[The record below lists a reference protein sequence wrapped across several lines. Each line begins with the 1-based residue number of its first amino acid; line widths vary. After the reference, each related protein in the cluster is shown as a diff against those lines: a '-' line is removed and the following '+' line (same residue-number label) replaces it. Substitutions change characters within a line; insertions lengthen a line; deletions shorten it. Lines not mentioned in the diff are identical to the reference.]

1 MILFLTLVLLFLMIT
16 IGGERGAVSI
26 MALAGNIII
35 LFFSV
40 ILMSAG
46 FPALLL
52 ILAAGAGVCYNSL
65 FYQNGNNVK
74 TRAAFLA
81 TLFVMLILFIP
92 IFAITWRTGSY
103 GLNELRILCTITT
116 QISVLI
122 CFMWLFL

>member
-52 ILAAGAGVCYNSL
+52 ILAQVS
-65 FYQNGNNVK
+65 V
-74 TRAAFLA
+74 
-81 TLFVMLILFIP
+81 I
-92 IFAITWRTGSY
+92 
-103 GLNELRILCTITT
+103 ILCFIRME
-116 QISVLI
+116 IMSKRELP
-122 CFMWLFL
+122 FWLHCL

>member
-65 FYQNGNNVK
+65 FYQNGNSQNASCLSGYTVCN
-74 TRAAFLA
+74 AD
-81 TLFVMLILFIP
+81 
-92 IFAITWRTGSY
+92 
-103 GLNELRILCTITT
+103 
-116 QISVLI
+116 SVYSDFCYYVENRKL
-122 CFMWLFL
+122 WLK

>member
-65 FYQNGNNVK
+65 FYQNASCLSGYTVCN
-74 TRAAFLA
+74 AD
-81 TLFVMLILFIP
+81 
-92 IFAITWRTGSY
+92 
-103 GLNELRILCTITT
+103 
-116 QISVLI
+116 SVYSDFCYYVENRKL
-122 CFMWLFL
+122 WLK

>member
-46 FPALLL
+46 YT
-52 ILAAGAGVCYNSL
+52 VCN
-65 FYQNGNNVK
+65 
-74 TRAAFLA
+74 AD
-81 TLFVMLILFIP
+81 
-92 IFAITWRTGSY
+92 
-103 GLNELRILCTITT
+103 
-116 QISVLI
+116 SVYSDFCYYVENRKL
-122 CFMWLFL
+122 WLK

>member
-52 ILAAGAGVCYNSL
+52 ILAA
-65 FYQNGNNVK
+65 
-74 TRAAFLA
+74 
-81 TLFVMLILFIP
+81 
-92 IFAITWRTGSY
+92 
-103 GLNELRILCTITT
+103 
-116 QISVLI
+116 
-122 CFMWLFL
+122 

>member
-65 FYQNGNNVK
+65 FYQ
-74 TRAAFLA
+74 
-81 TLFVMLILFIP
+81 
-92 IFAITWRTGSY
+92 
-103 GLNELRILCTITT
+103 ILCTITT

>member
-52 ILAAGAGVCYNSL
+52 ILAASS
-65 FYQNGNNVK
+65 FYVLLSE
-74 TRAAFLA
+74 F
-81 TLFVMLILFIP
+81 
-92 IFAITWRTGSY
+92 
-103 GLNELRILCTITT
+103 
-116 QISVLI
+116 SVLSE
-122 CFMWLFL
+122 WK

>member
-65 FYQNGNNVK
+65 FIRMEIMSK
-74 TRAAFLA
+74 R
-81 TLFVMLILFIP
+81 
-92 IFAITWRTGSY
+92 
-103 GLNELRILCTITT
+103 ELP
-116 QISVLI
+116 
-122 CFMWLFL
+122 FWLHCL

>member
-1 MILFLTLVLLFLMIT
+1 MIT

-52 ILAAGAGVCYNSL
+52 ILAAEQVS
-65 FYQNGNNVK
+65 V
-74 TRAAFLA
+74 
-81 TLFVMLILFIP
+81 I
-92 IFAITWRTGSY
+92 
-103 GLNELRILCTITT
+103 ILCFIRME
-116 QISVLI
+116 IMSKRELP
-122 CFMWLFL
+122 FWLHCL

>member
-52 ILAAGAGVCYNSL
+52 ILAAGAGVCN
-65 FYQNGNNVK
+65 
-74 TRAAFLA
+74 AD
-81 TLFVMLILFIP
+81 
-92 IFAITWRTGSY
+92 
-103 GLNELRILCTITT
+103 
-116 QISVLI
+116 SVYSDFCYYVENRKL
-122 CFMWLFL
+122 WLK

>member
-52 ILAAGAGVCYNSL
+52 ILAAGAGVCYNS
-65 FYQNGNNVK
+65 
-74 TRAAFLA
+74 RIIFLCVA
-81 TLFVMLILFIP
+81 V
-92 IFAITWRTGSY
+92 
-103 GLNELRILCTITT
+103 RILCFIRME
-116 QISVLI
+116 IMSKRELP
-122 CFMWLFL
+122 FWLHCL

>member
-92 IFAITWRTGSY
+92 IFATRCFWPPESCLGLALMY
-103 GLNELRILCTITT
+103 GAIPTFSR
-116 QISVLI
+116 
-122 CFMWLFL
+122 

>member
-46 FPALLL
+46 FPRTASDTGGRSRCLL
-52 ILAAGAGVCYNSL
+52 
-65 FYQNGNNVK
+65 
-74 TRAAFLA
+74 
-81 TLFVMLILFIP
+81 
-92 IFAITWRTGSY
+92 
-103 GLNELRILCTITT
+103 
-116 QISVLI
+116 
-122 CFMWLFL
+122 

>member
-65 FYQNGNNVK
+65 FYSILIK
-74 TRAAFLA
+74 TFHL
-81 TLFVMLILFIP
+81 P
-92 IFAITWRTGSY
+92 
-103 GLNELRILCTITT
+103 LRFPFNL
-116 QISVLI
+116 
-122 CFMWLFL
+122 

>member
-74 TRAAFLA
+74 TQSCLSGYTVCNAD
-81 TLFVMLILFIP
+81 
-92 IFAITWRTGSY
+92 
-103 GLNELRILCTITT
+103 
-116 QISVLI
+116 SVYSDFCYYVENRKL
-122 CFMWLFL
+122 WLK

>member
-40 ILMSAG
+40 ILMLAG

-52 ILAAGAGVCYNSL
+52 ILAAGAGVCY
-65 FYQNGNNVK
+65 
-74 TRAAFLA
+74 
-81 TLFVMLILFIP
+81 
-92 IFAITWRTGSY
+92 
-103 GLNELRILCTITT
+103 ILCFIRME
-116 QISVLI
+116 IMSKRELP
-122 CFMWLFL
+122 FWLHCL